1 MPGGN
6 EVFGPPQNGNFLG
19 LLELLAQFDN
29 FLADHIRRF
38 GNSGRGVP
46 SYLSSTICN
55 EFVQLMAKEVP
66 TKIAKEVKKAK
77 YYSVTVDST
86 PDVTHVDQL
95 TFITRYVQDDG
106 TVVERFLKFIDSN
119 GQHDAESIT
128 NHILRTLMEY
138 DINLDNCRGQSY
150 DNASNL

>member
-1 MPGGN
+1 MT
-6 EVFGPPQNGNFLG
+6 
-19 LLELLAQFDN
+19 D

-38 GNSGRGVP
+38 GKFGKGVP

-55 EFVQLMAKEVP
+55 EFVQLMAKEVT
-66 TKIAKEVKKAK
+66 TKIANEVKKPK
-77 YYSVTVDST
+77 YYSITVDST

-95 TFITRYVQDDG
+95 TFIIRNVQNDG

-128 NHILRTLMEY
+128 NHILRTLTEY
-138 DINLDNCRGQSY
+138 KITLDNCRGQPK
-150 DNASNL
+150 LR